1 MDNGTDIAQLINQF
15 INIQVCKSKFLALLK
30 ILTSLQYNSLMKSA
44 HNAVNN
50 LYSRSWT
57 GLPVNE
63 LDSPGQLAASNLLLS
78 ASMALMALINGAPPS
93 PSPTDDSSPSAT
105 LTPPSEAAGGSVIK
119 LPVLVTLIVLSW
131 VLGVANASFLWLRYR
146 RRRTQRV
153 RARESPY

>member
-1 MDNGTDIAQLINQF
+1 MDNRTDIAQLINQF
-15 INIQVCKSKFLALLK
+15 INIQVCKSNFLALLE

-44 HNAVNN
+44 HNAGNN

-57 GLPVNE
+57 GPPVNE
-63 LDSPGQLAASNLLLS
+63 LDSPGQLAAANLLS

-105 LTPPSEAAGGSVIK
+105 LTPPSDAAGGSVIK

-146 RRRTQRV
+146 QERRTQ
-153 RARESPY
+153 